1 MLSAD
6 DTGQRWFDVGRV
18 FSKNQ
23 NSGEKKVEV
32 TLEIY
37 IAAHQL
43 PLRVG
48 MSHHFDVM
56 GTFVQSAIPGFL

>member
-1 MLSAD
+1 MLLTD
-6 DTGQRWFDVGRV
+6 DPGQRWFDVDRV

-23 NSGEKKVEV
+23 NSRGKKVEV

-43 PLRVG
+43 PLRVE
-48 MSHHFDVM
+48 MSHHLDVM